1 MNDDIQAVPELLPQR
16 KKGSVWVNVIIR
28 ILNKRSPISS
38 DNRDNTSNFET
49 FSAGFRISTFS
60 AISIFS
66 NPLNFLGL
74 V

>member
-38 DNRDNTSNFET
+38 DNRDNTFQ
-49 FSAGFRISTFS
+49 ISTFS
-60 AISIFS
+60 AISIEFR
-66 NPLNFLGL
+66 LLVRYQFLATP
-74 V
+74 